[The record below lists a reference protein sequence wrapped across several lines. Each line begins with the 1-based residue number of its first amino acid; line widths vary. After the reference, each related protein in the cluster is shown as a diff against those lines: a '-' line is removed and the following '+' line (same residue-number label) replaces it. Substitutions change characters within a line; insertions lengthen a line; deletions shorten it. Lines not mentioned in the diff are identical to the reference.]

1 MKHLLTT
8 ILLLLPAISMWAQ
21 HDETEDEYMDDFV
34 SVEAIV
40 SRWTDLPLRVYDTY
54 RKAPI
59 RNFAQAFCKQFPD
72 YAPNR
77 NMADY
82 LKKPGKYTWE
92 DKGYYCG
99 EDVRNGYIKADAGG
113 QGDYKTEICYWKR
126 KNGHALVGVL
136 MLKSYEGEQARYAL
150 LFYDYDPKT
159 RMMTPDLTVWQQVN
173 GFLQGL
179 RGSCFIDMPLQG
191 KDISV
196 CAVYWDPEE
205 DFIYT
210 DYKLRWDGNGFKG
223 AVSKARGKGQ

>member
-1 MKHLLTT
+1 M
-8 ILLLLPAISMWAQ
+8 
-21 HDETEDEYMDDFV
+21 
-34 SVEAIV
+34 
-40 SRWTDLPLRVYDTY
+40 
-54 RKAPI
+54 
-59 RNFAQAFCKQFPD
+59 C
-72 YAPNR
+72 
-77 NMADY
+77 
-82 LKKPGKYTWE
+82 
-92 DKGYYCG
+92 
-99 EDVRNGYIKADAGG
+99 
-113 QGDYKTEICYWKR
+113 
-126 KNGHALVGVL
+126 
-136 MLKSYEGEQARYAL
+136 GEQARYAL

-223 AVSKARGKGQ
+223 AVSEGER